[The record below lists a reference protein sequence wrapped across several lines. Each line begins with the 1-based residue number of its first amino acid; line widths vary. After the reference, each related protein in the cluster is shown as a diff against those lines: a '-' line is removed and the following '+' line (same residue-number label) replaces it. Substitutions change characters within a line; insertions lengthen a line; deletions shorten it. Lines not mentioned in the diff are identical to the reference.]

1 MRVFEKQDFE
11 SMDFN
16 PYGVR
21 MDLQKKYTKIQI
33 VPGLKRALDGP
44 RAQELTKY
52 ILYMYDMKSPLKDYF
67 PNISVRKTQAADLAG
82 FNLETEENYLDNLYN
97 LTGQYAEHFV
107 HCISE
112 YLISQNNR
120 LWSMIVSNEQT
131 FYEYQQRLREPVEA
145 EKDKELLQALQIKSK
160 LMEDCNN
167 INERLDGYYRKLFGE
182 DENVS
187 RSVVKRK
194 RLTPEQ
200 IAAHD

>member
-1 MRVFEKQDFE
+1 
-11 SMDFN
+11 
-16 PYGVR
+16 
-21 MDLQKKYTKIQI
+21 
-33 VPGLKRALDGP
+33 
-44 RAQELTKY
+44 
-52 ILYMYDMKSPLKDYF
+52 MKSPLKDYF

-131 FYEYQQRLREPVEA
+131 FYEYQQRLLEPVDA
-145 EKDKELLQALQIKSK
+145 EKDKDLLQALQIKSK